1 MKSRLVLSHREDWL
15 LPGSPNDS
23 RLFHA
28 DSSDQ
33 ILLYPSHIG
42 QGYKQK
48 IRLRDDL
55 TLVIM
60 NYELNRDIVF
70 DIPGES
76 VCTKFEF
83 PLTDASRRYS
93 EFIPIVGFRLLGTAQ
108 TKKQVFEIEIIFE
121 GTSILTYAQACL
133 ERFPIHTQQIVD
145 GIIKALWRFQGGR
158 SGLGTAEIMNRLVAY
173 AAKGRLISCS
183 DLTLGHIVSEALYT
197 ETVDLQY
204 ANRALIT
211 PPMETII
218 GEILSCPYRGT
229 TRRRYL
235 EHKALE
241 LVLLRLQAITHPSL
255 NKTDLTIIYQAA
267 SILRREI
274 INPPTVEI
282 LARKVGTNRLKLN
295 QGFHQVYGTTPFKY
309 LRDCRLNQARRL
321 LMTTDMSVESVAGA
335 VGYSSRNH
343 FAKAF
348 RRQTGLNPKAF
359 QMQVWQCAS

>member
-15 LPGSPNDS
+15 LPGSPDDS

-28 DSSDQ
+28 DLSDQ
-33 ILLYPSHIG
+33 ILLYPSSVG
-42 QGYKQK
+42 QGYRQK
-48 IRLRDDL
+48 IRLQDDL

-60 NYELNRDIVF
+60 DYALNCDVLF
-70 DIPGES
+70 DIPGEN

-83 PLTDASRRYS
+83 PLSVGPRYS
-93 EFIPIVGFRLLGTAQ
+93 EFVPIVGFRMLGTGQ
-108 TKKQVFEIEIIFE
+108 PKKRVFEIEVIFE
-121 GTSILTYAQACL
+121 GSSILTYAQACL
-133 ERFPIHTQQIVD
+133 ERFPIHTQQIVE

-158 SGLGTAEIMNRLVAY
+158 SGLDTAEILNRLVAY
-173 AAKGRLISCS
+173 SAKGTLISCS
-183 DLTLGHIVSEALYT
+183 DLTLGHIVSEALYS
-197 ETVDLQY
+197 ESVDLRY

-241 LVLLRLQAITHPSL
+241 LVLLRLQAIAHPSL
-255 NKTDLTIIYQAA
+255 HKADLNSIYQAA

-274 INPPTVEI
+274 VNPPTVEI

-321 LMTTDMSVESVAGA
+321 LMTTDMSVESVAAA

>member
-1 MKSRLVLSHREDWL
+1 MKSRLVLNHREDWL
-15 LPGSPNDS
+15 LPGSPDDS
-23 RLFHA
+23 RLFHS
-28 DSSDQ
+28 DPSDQ
-33 ILLYPSHIG
+33 ILVYPSSMG
-42 QGYKQK
+42 QGYRQK
-48 IRLRDDL
+48 IRLQDDL

-60 NYELNRDIVF
+60 DYVINCNILF
-70 DIPGES
+70 DIPGET

-83 PLTDASRRYS
+83 PLDTSSRYS
-93 EFIPIVGFRLLGTAQ
+93 EFIPIIGLRTLGSAL
-108 TKKQVFEIEIIFE
+108 TKKRVFEIEVIFE
-121 GTSILTYAQACL
+121 GASILTYAQACL
-133 ERFPIHTQQIVD
+133 ERFPTHTQQIVEE
-145 GIIKALWRFQGGR
+145 IIKSLWRFQGGR
-158 SGLGTAEIMNRLVAY
+158 LGLNTAEIMNRLVAY
-173 AAKGRLISCS
+173 AAKGKLISCG
-183 DLTLGHIVSEALYT
+183 DLTLGHIMSETLYT
-197 ETVDLQY
+197 EAIELQY
-204 ANRALIT
+204 ANRASMT
-211 PPMETII
+211 PPMKTIL

-235 EHKALE
+235 EHKALA

-255 NKTDLTIIYQAA
+255 KKNDLNTIYQAA
-267 SILRREI
+267 SILRNQSV
-274 INPPTVEI
+274 NPPTVET

-321 LMTTDMSVESVAGA
+321 LMTTDMSVERVAAA

>member
-1 MKSRLVLSHREDWL
+1 MKSRLVLKHREDWL

-28 DSSDQ
+28 DPSDQ

-55 TLVIM
+55 TLVIV
-60 NYELNRDIVF
+60 NYTLARDIVF
-70 DIPGES
+70 DIPGENA
-76 VCTKFEF
+76 CTKFEF
-83 PLTDASRRYS
+83 PLTDARSRYS
-93 EFIPIVGFRLLGTAQ
+93 EFIPVVGFRLLGTVQ
-108 TKKQVFEIEIIFE
+108 TKKRVFEIEVIFE
-121 GTSILTYAQACL
+121 GASILTYVQACM
-133 ERFPIHTQQIVD
+133 ERFSPHTQQIVE

-158 SGLGTAEIMNRLVAY
+158 LGLDTAEIMRRLVTY

-183 DLTLGHIVSEALYT
+183 DLTLGDIVSETLYA
-197 ETVDLQY
+197 EAIDLRY
-204 ANRALIT
+204 ANRAVIT
-211 PPMETII
+211 PAMEVIL

-241 LVLLRLQAITHPSL
+241 LVLLRLQAITQPSL
-255 NKTDLTIIYQAA
+255 NQIDLNIIYQAA
-267 SILRREI
+267 AILRREI
-274 INPPTVEI
+274 VNPPTVET

-295 QGFHQVYGTTPFKY
+295 QGFHQVYDTTPFRY
-309 LRDCRLNQARRL
+309 LRDCRLNQAQRL
-321 LMTTDMSVESVAGA
+321 LMTTDMSVESVAAA